1 MGDRNRGQGKLRKA
15 NQNRVLDLLRTEG
28 PLTQADLAR
37 RAALSR
43 STVSSIVAELQSA
56 GMISFNSDV
65 EASSHRKPGRPGSLL
80 SLDPSVGA
88 VIGVDIDH
96 ERLSVLVAD
105 AAHTVL
111 AEDHRVLE
119 RDHDARDVMRL
130 TSRLVDRTVQ
140 RSGVKRERLAGV
152 GVGLAGPVDLVTGR
166 IHPSSIAP
174 SWQFV
179 DARKELEDLLKL
191 PVYIDNDANLGALA
205 EMMWG
210 AGRGVSEAAYVKVD
224 TGVGVGIVMH
234 GRIYRGATGTAGEIG
249 HSTVDENGPVCRCGN
264 RGCLEG
270 LVGTP
275 ALLESLRTRY
285 RADLTMDDV
294 LRLAMDGDV
303 GCRRA
308 LADAGRL
315 LGVQVANLCNLLNPR
330 LVIIA
335 GKLSEGGEI
344 VLEPLRTSF
353 ARHALPHAVETV
365 EVVRAALGDRATALG
380 AAALAMHESGALT
393 DGREGPYPV
402 ERPPPTGRRRT
413 SPSWDAVLT
422 RGGGQGSGE

>member
-1 MGDRNRGQGKLRKA
+1 MGDRSRGQGTLRKA
-15 NQNRVLDLLRTEG
+15 NQKRVLDLLRTEG
-28 PLTQADLAR
+28 PLTQAELAR
-37 RAALSR
+37 RATLSR

-56 GMISFNSDV
+56 GMVRNDPDV
-65 EASSHRKPGRPGSLL
+65 RFAPPRKPGRPGSLL

-111 AEDHRVLE
+111 AEDHRTLE
-119 RDHDARDVMRL
+119 RDHDAHDVMRL
-130 TSRLVDRTVQ
+130 TSRLVARTVQ
-140 RSGVKRERLAGV
+140 RAGVKREQLAGA

-166 IHPSSIAP
+166 VHPSSIAP

-179 DARKELEDLLKL
+179 DAQKELEALLEL

-205 EMMWG
+205 EMTWG
-210 AGRGVSEAAYVKVD
+210 VGRGVSEAAYVKVD
-224 TGVGVGIVMH
+224 TGVGVGIVVA
-234 GRIYRGATGTAGEIG
+234 GQIYRGATGTAGEIG
-249 HSTVDENGPVCRCGN
+249 HTTVDENGPVCRCGN

-270 LVGTP
+270 LVGTA
-275 ALLESLRTRY
+275 ALVESLRTRY

-294 LRLAMDGDV
+294 LRSAADGDV

-308 LADAGRL
+308 LADAGRQ

-335 GKLSEGGEI
+335 GKLSEADEI
-344 VLEPLRTSF
+344 VLEPLRTTF

-365 EVVRAALGDRATALG
+365 EVVRAALGERATALG
-380 AAALAMHESGALT
+380 GAALAMHESGALIDIGT
-393 DGREGPYPV
+393 GPYPV
-402 ERPPPTGRRRT
+402 GRPRPTERRKA
-413 SPSWDAVLT
+413 SPSWGAV
-422 RGGGQGSGE
+422 

>member
-1 MGDRNRGQGKLRKA
+1 MGNRSRGQGTLRKA
-15 NQNRVLDLLRTEG
+15 NQKRVLDLLRTEG
-28 PLTQADLAR
+28 PLSQADLAR

-43 STVSSIVAELQSA
+43 STVSSIVAELQNA
-56 GMISFNSDV
+56 GMISNNPDV
-65 EASSHRKPGRPGSLL
+65 AASPRRKPGRPGSPL

-88 VIGVDIDH
+88 VIGIDIDH

-105 AAHTVL
+105 AAYTVL
-111 AEDHRVLE
+111 AEDHRALQ

-130 TSRLVDRTVQ
+130 SSRLVDRTVQ
-140 RSGVKRERLAGV
+140 KAGVERGRLAGA
-152 GVGLAGPVDLVTGR
+152 GVGLAGPIDLVTGR
-166 IHPSSIAP
+166 IYPSSIAP

-179 DARKELEDLLKL
+179 DARKELEGLLKL
-191 PVYIDNDANLGALA
+191 PVYLDNDANLGALA
-205 EMMWG
+205 EMTWG
-210 AGRGVSEAAYVKVD
+210 VGRGVSEVAYVKVD
-224 TGVGVGIVMH
+224 TGVGVGIVVQ

-270 LVGTP
+270 MVGTA

-285 RADLTMDDV
+285 RADLTMDDL
-294 LRLAMDGDV
+294 LRLAADGDV

-315 LGVQVANLCNLLNPR
+315 LGIQVANLCNLLNPR

-335 GKLSEGGEI
+335 GKLSEAEDI

-365 EVVRAALGDRATALG
+365 DVVRAALGERATALG
-380 AAALAMHESGALT
+380 AAALAMHESGALI
-393 DGREGPYPV
+393 DIGIGPYPV
-402 ERPPPTGRRRT
+402 GSPRPTERRKA
-413 SPSWDAVLT
+413 SPSWGAV
-422 RGGGQGSGE
+422 

>member
-1 MGDRNRGQGKLRKA
+1 MGDRSRGQGTLRKA
-15 NQNRVLDLLRTEG
+15 NQKRVLDLLRTEG
-28 PLTQADLAR
+28 PLTQAELAR
-37 RAALSR
+37 RASLSR

-56 GMISFNSDV
+56 GMVRNDPDV
-65 EASSHRKPGRPGSLL
+65 RFAPPRKPGRPGSLL

-111 AEDHRVLE
+111 AEDHRTLE
-119 RDHDARDVMRL
+119 RDHDAHDVMRL
-130 TSRLVDRTVQ
+130 TSRLVARTVQ
-140 RSGVKRERLAGV
+140 RAGVKRGQLAGA

-166 IHPSSIAP
+166 VHPSSIAP

-179 DARKELEDLLKL
+179 DAQKELEALLEL

-205 EMMWG
+205 EMTWG
-210 AGRGVSEAAYVKVD
+210 VGRGVSEAAYVKVD
-224 TGVGVGIVMH
+224 TGVGVGIVVA
-234 GRIYRGATGTAGEIG
+234 GQIYRGATGTAGEIG
-249 HSTVDENGPVCRCGN
+249 HTTVDENGPVCRCGN

-270 LVGTP
+270 LVGTA
-275 ALLESLRTRY
+275 ALVESLRTRY

-294 LRLAMDGDV
+294 LRSAADGDV

-308 LADAGRL
+308 LADAGRQ

-335 GKLSEGGEI
+335 GKLSEADEI
-344 VLEPLRTSF
+344 VLEPLRTTF

-365 EVVRAALGDRATALG
+365 EVVRAALGERATALG
-380 AAALAMHESGALT
+380 GAALAMHESGALIDIGT
-393 DGREGPYPV
+393 GPYPV
-402 ERPPPTGRRRT
+402 GRPRPTERRRA
-413 SPSWDAVLT
+413 SPSWGAV
-422 RGGGQGSGE
+422 

>member
-1 MGDRNRGQGKLRKA
+1 
-15 NQNRVLDLLRTEG
+15 
-28 PLTQADLAR
+28 
-37 RAALSR
+37 
-43 STVSSIVAELQSA
+43 
-56 GMISFNSDV
+56 
-65 EASSHRKPGRPGSLL
+65 
-80 SLDPSVGA
+80 
-88 VIGVDIDH
+88 
-96 ERLSVLVAD
+96 
-105 AAHTVL
+105 
-111 AEDHRVLE
+111 
-119 RDHDARDVMRL
+119 MRL

-140 RSGVKRERLAGV
+140 KAGVKREQLAGV
-152 GVGLAGPVDLVTGR
+152 GVGLAGPIDLVTGR

-179 DARKELEDLLKL
+179 DARKELEDLLDL

-224 TGVGVGIVMH
+224 TGVGVGIVVQ

-294 LRLAMDGDV
+294 LRLAIDGDI

-330 LVIIA
+330 LVMIA
-335 GKLSEGGEI
+335 GKLSEAGEI
-344 VLEPLRTSF
+344 VLDPLRTSF

-365 EVVRAALGDRATALG
+365 EVVRAAIGDRATALG
-380 AAALAMHESGALT
+380 AAAAGSDELEAECSLRTLSRYWPKLSRCWATRPVSASPTLCRSRSFAFATSHRFSTCRNRSSLIPCGHCDRCVWSATGAKAALRTMHLT
-393 DGREGPYPV
+393 
-402 ERPPPTGRRRT
+402 TIT
-413 SPSWDAVLT
+413 SPRSWEKASDT
-422 RGGGQGSGE
+422 

>member
-1 MGDRNRGQGKLRKA
+1 
-15 NQNRVLDLLRTEG
+15 
-28 PLTQADLAR
+28 
-37 RAALSR
+37 
-43 STVSSIVAELQSA
+43 
-56 GMISFNSDV
+56 MISFNSEV
-65 EASSHRKPGRPGSLL
+65 GASGHRKPGRPGSLL

-140 RSGVKRERLAGV
+140 KAGVKREQLAGV
-152 GVGLAGPVDLVTGR
+152 GVGLAGPVDLSTGR
-166 IHPSSIAP
+166 IHASSIAP

-205 EMMWG
+205 GEMMWG
-210 AGRGVSEAAYVKVD
+210 AGRGVSEAAYVEVD
-224 TGVGVGIVMH
+224 TGVGVGIVVQ
-234 GRIYRGATGTAGEIG
+234 GRIIAGRQAPLGRSVTRPSMRTGRSADAAIAAV
-249 HSTVDENGPVCRCGN
+249 SRAWW
-264 RGCLEG
+264 
-270 LVGTP
+270 GTP

-294 LRLAMDGDV
+294 LRLAIDGDI

-330 LVIIA
+330 LVMI
-335 GKLSEGGEI
+335 
-344 VLEPLRTSF
+344 
-353 ARHALPHAVETV
+353 
-365 EVVRAALGDRATALG
+365 DRASCRKPGRSCWIRCARRSLD
-380 AAALAMHESGALT
+380 MHS
-393 DGREGPYPV
+393 P
-402 ERPPPTGRRRT
+402 RR
-413 SPSWDAVLT
+413 
-422 RGGGQGSGE
+422 

>member
-1 MGDRNRGQGKLRKA
+1 MGDRSRGQGTLRKA
-15 NQNRVLDLLRTEG
+15 NQKRVLDLLRTEG
-28 PLTQADLAR
+28 PLTQAELAR
-37 RAALSR
+37 RATLSR

-56 GMISFNSDV
+56 GMVRNDPHVRF
-65 EASSHRKPGRPGSLL
+65 APPRKPGRPGSLL

-111 AEDHRVLE
+111 AEDHRTLE
-119 RDHDARDVMRL
+119 RDHDAHDVMRL
-130 TSRLVDRTVQ
+130 TSRLVARTVQ
-140 RSGVKRERLAGV
+140 RAGVKREQLAGA

-166 IHPSSIAP
+166 VHPSSIAP

-179 DARKELEDLLKL
+179 DAQKELEALLEL

-205 EMMWG
+205 EMTWG
-210 AGRGVSEAAYVKVD
+210 VGRGVSEAAYVKVD
-224 TGVGVGIVMH
+224 TGVGVGIVVA
-234 GRIYRGATGTAGEIG
+234 GQIYRGATGTAGEIG
-249 HSTVDENGPVCRCGN
+249 HTTVDENGPVCRCGN

-270 LVGTP
+270 LVGTA
-275 ALLESLRTRY
+275 ALVESLRTRY

-294 LRLAMDGDV
+294 LRSAADGDV

-308 LADAGRL
+308 LADAGRQ

-335 GKLSEGGEI
+335 GKLSEADEI
-344 VLEPLRTSF
+344 VLEPLRTTF

-365 EVVRAALGDRATALG
+365 EVVRAALGERATALG
-380 AAALAMHESGALT
+380 GAALAMHESGALIDIGT
-393 DGREGPYPV
+393 GPYPV
-402 ERPPPTGRRRT
+402 GRPRPTERRRA
-413 SPSWDAVLT
+413 SPSWGAV
-422 RGGGQGSGE
+422 